1 MQTSSLIPRENT
13 LIAKYN
19 IEVWLIEGDIFE
31 FYQNSSYLFT
41 LDKEQFS
48 FTVEFSKLIFTYW
61 TNNKSESWQITT
73 YKIKNNLLYF
83 DVYVPFSKR
92 VMKLFLKNIDK
103 HANFHGTTQDAIIDR
118 KGYLF
123 CLCSLIK
130 QEFPNLKIEKASIND
145 RVRLNYKVGVAR
157 LLLSQNELLIAAVGI
172 SSYEKNCNLQTLLAE
187 GLKWLSITGNRFKP
201 ILINKLMIFAPVKI
215 VTLLAERLTL
225 ITQGQ
230 QRIEL
235 FEVDERQNTILPV
248 NPFDQGDLGL
258 SLARDIKLSATKSKC
273 KKNTN
278 SSICDIDEQIDW
290 IKSLAPSLVEIK
302 PNHNKNKL
310 SLHINGLTF
319 ATAYLGQYPCI
330 RFGNQERLALENR
343 TKLQGLVKEIAFY
356 RHSSSLNKQ
365 HLYYRTAAELWLE
378 AILSRD
384 LACLDPT
391 LLKHWFYRQV
401 LVTKQN
407 HRFIDLLAVDS
418 EGQLVIIEL
427 KTVEDI
433 DLPFQALDY
442 WLRIEWY
449 RLRGDLSRKGYFPGT
464 KLKNSPAKVYLVT
477 PRLRC
482 HQEFNFLASLVDKR
496 VPLYYIAIND
506 NWREELKIESR
517 QKIN

>member
-1 MQTSSLIPRENT
+1 MTTIQTSSPIPTENI
-13 LIAKYN
+13 LIAKYS
-19 IEVWLIEGDIFE
+19 IEVWLIERDIFE
-31 FYQNSSYLFT
+31 FYQSSSYLFN

-61 TNNKSESWQITT
+61 TNNKSESWQIIT

-92 VMKLFLKNIDK
+92 VMNLFLKGIDK
-103 HANFHGTTQDAIIDR
+103 QANFHGTIIDR
-118 KGYLF
+118 KGYLSCF
-123 CLCSLIK
+123 CSLIK

-145 RVRLNYKVGVAR
+145 GVRLNYQVGVAR

-172 SSYEKNCNLQTLLAE
+172 SSYEKTCNLPTLLAE
-187 GLKWLSITGNRFKP
+187 GLKWSCVLGNRFKP
-201 ILINKLMIFAPVKI
+201 ISINKLMIFAPVKI

-230 QRIEL
+230 QKIEL
-235 FEVDERQNTILPV
+235 FEVDEVQNTILPV

-258 SLARDIKLSATKSKC
+258 SLARDIKLLTTKSKQ
-273 KKNTN
+273 NT
-278 SSICDIDEQIDW
+278 SSNTYDIDEQIDW

-302 PNHNKNKL
+302 SNYNKNKL

-319 ATAYLGQYPCI
+319 ATAYLGQYSYI
-330 RFGNQERLALENR
+330 KFGNQERLSLENR
-343 TKLQGLVKEIAFY
+343 IKLQGLVKEIAFY
-356 RHSSSLNKQ
+356 RHSNSPNKQ
-365 HLYYRTAAELWLE
+365 HLYYRTAGELWLE
-378 AILSRD
+378 TILSRD

-391 LLKHWFYRQV
+391 LLKYCFYRQV

-407 HRFIDLLAVDS
+407 HKFIDLLAVDS

-449 RLRGDLSRKGYFPGT
+449 RLRGDLSGKGYFPGT
-464 KLKNSPAKVYLVT
+464 MLKNSPAKVYLVT